1 MRGCDEESG
10 KTEGTKEGGLGVRWV
25 KSGRMDS
32 AGCFDIHRT
41 GRSVKRNVRVEDMA
55 LDRSYEG
62 IVVFGEGLESG
73 QVKDSYEWMLRALTR
88 SGAS

>member
-1 MRGCDEESG
+1 
-10 KTEGTKEGGLGVRWV
+10 
-25 KSGRMDS
+25 
-32 AGCFDIHRT
+32 
-41 GRSVKRNVRVEDMA
+41 MA

-62 IVVFGEGLESG
+62 VVVFGEGLESG